1 VSRTS
6 HAIATGAFTLRQAS
20 LLTLA
25 GLLAACGDR
34 TSPSSPTLAQA
45 KSPDKPASIF
55 IPGIVPK
62 QIAFGAHTVDAGLQ
76 VFRVN
81 PDGTGLVQVSDWL
94 DSSMPTWSPGRTRIA
109 FSRMVAGNRTI
120 RVMGIDGTLIT
131 QLGDGYYPRWSPDS
145 TRIAFQRHPNGGP
158 PQVFVMNANGS
169 AVQQLTNHPQGALLA
184 SWSPDSKKIV
194 FAAPPESAGSAGELE
209 IWAMND
215 NGSNQ
220 HQVTSCTANGIKCT
234 SPDWHPVAGDNRI
247 VYSVS
252 PFGSS
257 MSQVRT
263 IRANGTDD
271 TVLRNVPG
279 FTFTKFPVWSPDGA
293 RIAYFDKSP
302 HAAEPD
308 IYTMNEDGTGAK
320 RVTYMPSQA
329 KSGIDW

>member
-1 VSRTS
+1 MSRTS
-6 HAIATGAFTLRQAS
+6 HALAAGPSALRQAS
-20 LLTLA
+20 LLALA

-34 TSPSSPTLAQA
+34 TPPSSPTLEQPR
-45 KSPDKPASIF
+45 SPDKPASIF
-55 IPGIVPK
+55 IPGLVPK
-62 QIAFGAHTVDAGLQ
+62 QIAFGASTDAGVQ

-81 PDGTGLVQVSDWL
+81 PDGTGLVQVSSWPE
-94 DSSMPTWSPGRTRIA
+94 SSMPTWSPSRTRIA
-109 FSRMVAGNRTI
+109 FSRMVAGNRMI
-120 RVMGIDGTLIT
+120 RLMTIDGTLIT
-131 QLGDGYYPRWSPDS
+131 QLGEGYYPRWSPDS
-145 TRIAFQRHPNGGP
+145 TRIVFQRHPDGGP
-158 PQVFVMNANGS
+158 PQVFVMNANGTG
-169 AVQQLTNHPQGALLA
+169 VQQLTSHPYGALLP

-194 FAAPPESAGSAGELE
+194 FAAPPEVPGSAGELE
-209 IWAMND
+209 VWVMND

-279 FTFTKFPVWSPDGA
+279 FTLAKFPVWSPDGT
-293 RIAYFDKSP
+293 RIAYFDKPP

-308 IYTMNEDGTGAK
+308 IYVLNEDGTGVK